1 MSVYK
6 DALDKADEAQSD
18 IATSVNHNDV
28 DKEFDATVATIPL
41 ADIELTFAN
50 TRRKISQVDIDGLKA
65 SISSIGLISAVT
77 VKPIENG
84 KYELIAGF
92 KRFEA
97 MSQIGKTE
105 INAIVLDK
113 DANEAHTTEANL
125 AENFNRSGLS
135 LADQCTAI
143 KRLFTILEGDD
154 STKAEIIAVRLN
166 MTPKKVNDRLL
177 LTALIDDAMIAF
189 DDNKIA
195 LKTATILAGLPD
207 EQQTQYLEKL
217 VKGEM
222 THDDLLSAVGKA
234 SVSLSLAKFDKSDC
248 QQCPSNSEVQS
259 SLFVDTED
267 CGSEGTCKNIDCF
280 KQKSQVWFDKQRE
293 EKIAEFG
300 TVIPVSQVEQ
310 SAISL
315 ISADLLGNEQLKE
328 CSSCVDNISL
338 IHNKLS
344 EKFGNVMNNVCRN
357 KACFTECAAKFA
369 TPQQDALSSKSEA
382 DNQTIN
388 STTSDETTLSNG
400 ETASTSTASSVKT
413 KTVSTT
419 NAAKISKAGLQSAR
433 VAAAKIQIDKGLS
446 EAVDSK
452 MLMFLAVMRLTDNM
466 YSYSVSEIKDVVNMD
481 DVTLK
486 DRVNNALLSYL
497 KKGIDETG
505 EDSSSYPIGNILLT
519 LLSAKGQLDDAI
531 IASWTVAEL
540 KHTTKAGIK
549 VILTESGYKD
559 HLEAKEKGSFAK
571 LMANKVPD
579 IHKTLAATDFD
590 FSQYAPKAYIQAV
603 QKVANGIS

>member
-267 CGSEGTCKNIDCF
+267 CGSEGTCKNIECF
-280 KQKSQVWFDKQRE
+280 KLKSQTWFDKQRE

-315 ISADLLGNEQLKE
+315 ISADLLGNEQIKE

-357 KACFTECAAKFA
+357 KTCFTECAAKFA
-369 TPQQDALSSKSEA
+369 TPHQDASNESET
-382 DNQTIN
+382 DSQTEKTITSDKAN
-388 STTSDETTLSNG
+388 LNTGEAESTATTSS
-400 ETASTSTASSVKT
+400 AKT

-446 EAVDSK
+446 EAIDSK
-452 MLMFLAVMRLTDNM
+452 MLMFLAVMRLTGDM
-466 YSYSVSEIKDVVNMD
+466 YGYSVSEIKDVVNMD
-481 DVTLK
+481 DATLK

-497 KKGIDETG
+497 KKGEKETG
-505 EDSSSYPIGNILLT
+505 EDNSSYPIGNILLT

-540 KHTTKAGIK
+540 KHTTKGGIK
-549 VILTESGYKD
+549 QVLTESGYKD

-571 LMANKVPD
+571 LMSSKVPD
-579 IHKTLAATDFD
+579 IHIALAAADFD
-590 FSQYAPKAYIQAV
+590 FSQYAPKAYIEAV
-603 QKVANGIS
+603 QKVANGID

>member
-6 DALDKADEAQSD
+6 DAMELAEETKSEQV
-18 IATSVNHNDV
+18 TSVETNDV

-41 ADIELTFAN
+41 ANIVLTFAN

-65 SISSIGLISAVT
+65 SINSIGLISAVT
-77 VKPIENG
+77 VKPTDNG

-97 MSQIGKTE
+97 MSQLGKTE

-113 DANEAHTTEANL
+113 DTDEAQTTEANL

-166 MTPKKVNDRLL
+166 MTSKKVNDRLL

-207 EQQTQYLEKL
+207 DQQTQYLEKL
-217 VKGEM
+217 VKGDM

-267 CGSEGTCKNIDCF
+267 CGSEGTCKNIECF
-280 KQKSQVWFDKQRE
+280 KQKSQAWFDKQRE

-315 ISADLLGNEQLKE
+315 ISADLLGDEQIKE
-328 CSSCVDNISL
+328 CSSCSDNISL

-357 KACFTECAAKFA
+357 KTCFTECAAKFA
-369 TPQQDALSSKSEA
+369 TTQQDASNESETVSQTENAITAENANLSTGESASTA
-382 DNQTIN
+382 
-388 STTSDETTLSNG
+388 TTSSG
-400 ETASTSTASSVKT
+400 KT

-433 VAAAKIQIDKGLS
+433 IAAAKIQIEKGLS
-446 EAVDSK
+446 EAIDSK
-452 MLMFLAVMRLTDNM
+452 MLMFLAVMRLTGDM
-466 YSYSVSEIKDVVNMD
+466 YGYNVSEIKDVVNMD
-481 DVTLK
+481 DATLK

-497 KKGIDETG
+497 KKGEKESG
-505 EDSSSYPIGNILLT
+505 EESSSYPIGNILLT

-549 VILTESGYKD
+549 QILTESGFKD

-571 LMANKVPD
+571 LMACKVPD
-579 IHKTLAATDFD
+579 IHKALADADFD